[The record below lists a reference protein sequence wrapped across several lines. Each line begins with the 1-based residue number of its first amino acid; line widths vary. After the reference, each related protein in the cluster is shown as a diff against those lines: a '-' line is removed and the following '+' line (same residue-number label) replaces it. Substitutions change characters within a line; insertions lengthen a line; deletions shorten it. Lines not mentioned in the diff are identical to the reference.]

1 MVSANTLCKK
11 LLNVKSVV
19 VEDVVFYSD
28 QKGAAH
34 VRIRARPDRRHQND
48 CPFCHKHCKYYD
60 SQSTLPRLWRGL
72 TGAESL
78 LRLRAIPTVSIALS
92 TVSSSQMSHGLT
104 PAAALQRTLTSR
116 SDGLPHTCP
125 GAPFSKAG
133 NDEFFVHINTTT
145 IVVNS
150 IHKGTSRV
158 NLRHGTLSVIILL
171 YVLLP

>member
-34 VRIRARPDRRHQND
+34 VRIRARPDGIRMTA
-48 CPFCHKHCKYYD
+48 P
-60 SQSTLPRLWRGL
+60 SAISTVSITIPRAHSPACGGGL

-150 IHKGTSRV
+150 VHKGTSRV

>member
-60 SQSTLPRLWRGL
+60 SQSTLPRLWRGPDWGGILVEIESHTHRIDCPVHGVLVADVPWAYPGSGFTKDFDL
-72 TGAESL
+72 TVGWLATYLPRS
-78 LRLRAIPTVSIALS
+78 TVSIA
-92 TVSSSQMSHGLT
+92 
-104 PAAALQRTLTSR
+104 
-116 SDGLPHTCP
+116 
-125 GAPFSKAG
+125 
-133 NDEFFVHINTTT
+133 
-145 IVVNS
+145 
-150 IHKGTSRV
+150 
-158 NLRHGTLSVIILL
+158 VI
-171 YVLLP
+171 